1 MGSSP
6 ECNGVHWNEVVSY
19 LFLIVLE
26 VFELN
31 LYIGLI
37 TKMKVSIFF
46 AFLSYITLA
55 KQKKDCNV

>member
-1 MGSSP
+1 MGFSP

-19 LFLIVLE
+19 LFLE